1 MANVRH
7 SVALTLEK
15 CKGCTHCLQ
24 RCPTEAIR
32 IRDGHA
38 QIKTELCIDCGE
50 CIRTCTYQAKHAD
63 SDPFE
68 IIENY
73 KYKVALPA
81 PALYGQFDHLG
92 DINYVLEGLL
102 KIGFDDIFE
111 VAQAAELVSGYSRRY
126 IARPDVVKPVI
137 SSACPVIGRLISI
150 RYPDLVD
157 NVLPL
162 HPPVDIAAKLA
173 RTEVKREH
181 PELSDDDIGIFFIS
195 PCPAKVSYL
204 KQEAE
209 EGRKLVDGVLSMTDL
224 YKKLVQVMKR
234 DDTPPRRSQTG
245 RIGIRWA
252 GSGGEARALSKHRHL
267 AASGIENVI
276 AVLDSID
283 NNTLPDLDFIELN
296 ACPGGCVGGVL
307 AVENPFVARS
317 RLLYVEKNMPLA
329 VNWDF
334 NRKQTST
341 NIPDDYFLE
350 YTLVYEPP
358 ELLDEDRRV
367 ALQKRMKIGKL
378 AAELPSLDC
387 GACGAPTCHALA
399 EDIVRGTASMDDCV
413 MLRRRDFVRQSDEQ
427 KEGQL

>member
-38 QIKTELCIDCGE
+38 QITTTLCIDCGE
-50 CIRTCTYQAKHAD
+50 CIRTCGYQAKRAE

-68 IIENY
+68 CIQDY
-73 KYKVALPA
+73 KFKVALPA
-81 PALYGQFDHLG
+81 PALYGQFDHLD

-126 IARPDVVKPVI
+126 LIREDVPKPVI

-162 HPPVDIAAKLA
+162 HPPVDMAAKFA
-173 RTEVKREH
+173 RISVKKEH
-181 PELSDDDIGIFFIS
+181 PELADEDIGIFFIS

-209 EGRKLVDGVLSMTDL
+209 EGRKLVDGVLSMTDV
-224 YKKLVQVMKR
+224 YKRLVLAMKR
-234 DDTPPRRSQTG
+234 ENIPEPRSRTG

-252 GSGGEARALSKHRHL
+252 GSGGEAKALSKHRHL

-276 AVLDSID
+276 KVLDSID
-283 NNTLPDLDFIELN
+283 NDTLPDLDFIELN

-307 AVENPFVARS
+307 AVENPFLAQS
-317 RLLYVEKNMPLA
+317 RLLYVEKAMPES

-334 NRKQTST
+334 SRSKHEETT
-341 NIPDDYFLE
+341 EIPDEYFME
-350 YTLVYEPP
+350 EALVYEPP
-358 ELLDEDRRV
+358 AALDNDRRQ
-367 ALQKRMKIGKL
+367 ALLKRIQIEQL
-378 AAELPSLDC
+378 VAELPALDC
-387 GACGAPTCHALA
+387 GACGAPTCRALA
-399 EDIVRGTASMDDCV
+399 EDIVRGTAGKEDCV
-413 MLRRRDFVRQSDEQ
+413 MLGRVRNVK
-427 KEGQL
+427 KEEDT

>member
-38 QIKTELCIDCGE
+38 QITTTLCIDCGE
-50 CIRTCTYQAKHAD
+50 CIRTCGYQAKHAE

-68 IIENY
+68 CIQDY
-73 KYKVALPA
+73 KFKIALPA
-81 PALYGQFDHLG
+81 PALYGQFDHLD
-92 DINYVLEGLL
+92 DINYVLDGLL

-126 IARPDVVKPVI
+126 IMREDVPKPVI

-162 HPPVDIAAKLA
+162 HPPVDMAAKLA
-173 RTEVKREH
+173 RTLAKKEH
-181 PELSDDDIGIFFIS
+181 PELKDEDIGIFFIS

-204 KQEAE
+204 KQEAAE
-209 EGRKLVDGVLSMTDL
+209 DRRLVDGVLSMSDI
-224 YKKLVQVMKR
+224 YKRLVLIMKR
-234 DDTPPRRSQTG
+234 GDAPPSRSKTG
-245 RIGIRWA
+245 RVGIRWA
-252 GSGGEARALSKHRHL
+252 GSGGEAKALSKHRHL

-276 AVLDSID
+276 KVLDSID
-283 NNTLPDLDFIELN
+283 NDTLPDLDFIELN

-307 AVENPFVARS
+307 TVENPFVARS
-317 RLLYVEKNMPLA
+317 RLLYVEKAMPEA

-334 NRKQTST
+334 SRPKQQES
-341 NIPDDYFLE
+341 IEVPEEYFLE
-350 YTLVYEPP
+350 ETLVYEPP
-358 ELLDEDRRV
+358 AALDEDRRQ
-367 ALQKRMKIGKL
+367 ALLKRMQIEQL
-378 AAELPSLDC
+378 VEELPSLDC
-387 GACGAPTCHALA
+387 GACGAPTCRALA
-399 EDIVRGTASMDDCV
+399 EDIVRGTACKDDCV
-413 MLRRRDFVRQSDEQ
+413 MLSRVRNVE
-427 KEGQL
+427 KEDDT